1 MLKFD
6 SKQLSQIRHFIIFL
20 NFIAVLY
27 STLLYMFCTQ
37 YIVNKNLSYELMENL
52 TVIPKNPLH
61 LFFYSIF
68 LLFCFLVFIFIR
80 DDLLEK
86 TNMSI
91 ELLIS
96 IELIITLLIIRNL
109 NLCYNGM
116 ILVVFMD
123 IIYYIRDLKRRMPF
137 FVVSFL
143 IWLFT
148 DYSLISRLIDIP
160 SIEVY
165 ISFLPNGYRFA
176 ASFFINFLTSVNL
189 LLFIIFL
196 VIYLVDSL
204 IAQKNIED
212 ELAMVSKVNTDL
224 NNYINLSEK
233 IAEDRE
239 RKRIAREIHD
249 TLGHAL
255 TGVSAGIDAC
265 IVLIDIDPAKCKAQ
279 LQVISQVVRQG
290 IGDVRRSL
298 QKLRP
303 GALEQH
309 SFKEALNQ
317 MIQEYKELS
326 NLDIELY
333 YEWEHIDLDQTKE
346 DIIFRIIQESI
357 TNALRHGHATRVE
370 INMFN
375 YPNAYYIIIQDDG
388 KGVKDIRP
396 GYGLKQMQERAAM
409 LGGHV
414 VFHGDNGFR
423 IFVSIPKRKGEDID
437 D

>member
-6 SKQLSQIRHFIIFL
+6 SKRLSQIRHFIIFL

-116 ILVVFMD
+116 ILVVFID

-148 DYSLISRLIDIP
+148 DYSLVSRMIDIP

-176 ASFFINFLTSVNL
+176 ASFFKNFLTSVNL

-196 VIYLVDSL
+196 VIYLVDS
-204 IAQKNIED
+204 
-212 ELAMVSKVNTDL
+212 
-224 NNYINLSEK
+224 
-233 IAEDRE
+233 
-239 RKRIAREIHD
+239 
-249 TLGHAL
+249 
-255 TGVSAGIDAC
+255 
-265 IVLIDIDPAKCKAQ
+265 
-279 LQVISQVVRQG
+279 
-290 IGDVRRSL
+290 
-298 QKLRP
+298 
-303 GALEQH
+303 
-309 SFKEALNQ
+309 
-317 MIQEYKELS
+317 
-326 NLDIELY
+326 
-333 YEWEHIDLDQTKE
+333 
-346 DIIFRIIQESI
+346 
-357 TNALRHGHATRVE
+357 
-370 INMFN
+370 
-375 YPNAYYIIIQDDG
+375 
-388 KGVKDIRP
+388 
-396 GYGLKQMQERAAM
+396 
-409 LGGHV
+409 
-414 VFHGDNGFR
+414 
-423 IFVSIPKRKGEDID
+423 
-437 D
+437 

>member
-6 SKQLSQIRHFIIFL
+6 SKRLSQIRHFIIFL

-148 DYSLISRLIDIP
+148 DYSLVSRMIDIP

-176 ASFFINFLTSVNL
+176 ASFFKNFLTSVNL

-224 NNYINLSEK
+224 NNYINLSE
-233 IAEDRE
+233 
-239 RKRIAREIHD
+239 
-249 TLGHAL
+249 
-255 TGVSAGIDAC
+255 
-265 IVLIDIDPAKCKAQ
+265 
-279 LQVISQVVRQG
+279 
-290 IGDVRRSL
+290 
-298 QKLRP
+298 LRP